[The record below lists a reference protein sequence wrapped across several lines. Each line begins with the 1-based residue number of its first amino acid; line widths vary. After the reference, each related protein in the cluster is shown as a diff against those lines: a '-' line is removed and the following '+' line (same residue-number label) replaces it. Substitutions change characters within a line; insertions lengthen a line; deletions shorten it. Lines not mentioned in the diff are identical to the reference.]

1 MSAGPSANF
10 VNLKQYKACMHGV
23 KMLLD
28 GSSLG

>member
-1 MSAGPSANF
+1 MSVGLFANF
-10 VNLKQYKACMHGV
+10 VNLKQYKVYMRGA